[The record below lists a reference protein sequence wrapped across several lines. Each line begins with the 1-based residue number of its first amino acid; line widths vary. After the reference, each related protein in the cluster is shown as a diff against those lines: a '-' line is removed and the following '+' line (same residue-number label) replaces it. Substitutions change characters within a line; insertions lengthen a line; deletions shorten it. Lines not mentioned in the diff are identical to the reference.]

1 MAIMTMETRKSNL
14 VVIAAWGFMLL
25 ASILPEIVLNEVL
38 QRPDLVAWVTWGRL
52 VVLAMLV
59 VVSWLWQPL
68 RPLWKYAAILL
79 IFAGAQEVMNGVRE
93 TAVWQN
99 NVSRINGSFVRDYL
113 GVQLW
118 KLGST
123 VIVLIGLFALGFRRK
138 DAFLARGQLDAPIT
152 PVKWIGFPKP
162 EPWTHFGTKWIIF
175 LSIGMVVLLN
185 IFGTVHLDSL
195 IAALGLMPVILIL
208 SALNAFNEE
217 VTYRAAQLAPLETAV
232 GTRQSLWIVAV
243 LFAIMHYYSAVN
255 GVAGVI
261 LTIFMG
267 WILTKAMLETRG
279 FFWPWLIH
287 FSQDVII
294 LWFIAGAFTRLS

>member
-1 MAIMTMETRKSNL
+1 MATVSVTTRKNNL
-14 VVIAAWGFMLL
+14 LVTTAWGFMLL
-25 ASILPEIVLNEVL
+25 ASILPEILLNEL
-38 QRPDLVAWVTWGRL
+38 FQRPDLIPWVTWGRL
-52 VVLAMLV
+52 VVLAGLTA
-59 VVSWLWQPL
+59 VSWLWQPL

-79 IFAGAQEVMNGVRE
+79 IFAGVQEVMNGLRE
-93 TAVWQN
+93 TVVWQT
-99 NVSRINGSFVRDYL
+99 NVSRINGSFAREYL

-123 VIVLIGLFALGFRRK
+123 IIVLLGLFALGYRRK
-138 DAFLARGQLDAPIT
+138 DAFLVRGQLDTPIT
-152 PVKWIGFPKP
+152 PVKWLGFPKP

-185 IFGTVHLDSL
+185 IFGTVHLDNL
-195 IAALGLMPVILIL
+195 IAALGLLPVILIL

-217 VTYRAAQLAPLETAV
+217 VTYRAAQLAPLEPAV
-232 GTRQSLWIVAV
+232 GTRQALWIVAV

-267 WILTKAMLETRG
+267 WMLTKAMLETRG

-287 FSQDVII
+287 FTQDVII
-294 LWFIAGAFTRLS
+294 FWFIAGASTRLS

>member
-59 VVSWLWQPL
+59 AVSWLWQPL
-68 RPLWKYAAILL
+68 RPLWKYAAILF
-79 IFAGAQEVMNGVRE
+79 IFAGAQEVMNGLRE
-93 TAVWQN
+93 TAVWQS
-99 NVSRINGSFVRDYL
+99 NVARINGTFARDYL

-123 VIVLIGLFALGFRRK
+123 LIVLLGLFALGFRRR
-138 DAFLARGQLDAPIT
+138 DAFLVRGQIDAPIT

-267 WILTKAMLETRG
+267 WMLTKAMLETRG

-294 LWFIAGAFTRLS
+294 LWFIAGASTRLS